1 MKKWSSEPTQWI
13 RLRDMGWSNSK
24 VHSQFNRQEVWGE
37 ATVKF
42 TASSEDKRHGVKQQ
56 WSSQPVQQTRGMR
69 WSNSE
74 VHSQFRGQETWGEA
88 TVKFTAS
95 SANKRYE
102 VKQQWSS
109 QPVQQTGDMGWSN
122 SEVHTVQ
129 RTRGKRWSNSEVHS
143 QFSRQETWG
152 EATVKFTQF
161 RGQEVRGEAT
171 VKYPT
176 SAVDKI
182 KTIRLRGRMLSCNE
196 AVSGFNPQWVPSK
209 MECSHLNCMRHCA
222 WQCKKTVA
230 NIGS

>member
-56 WSSQPVQQTRGMR
+56 WSSQPVQQTRGM
-69 WSNSE
+69 
-74 VHSQFRGQETWGEA
+74 
-88 TVKFTAS
+88 
-95 SANKRYE
+95 
-102 VKQQWSS
+102 
-109 QPVQQTGDMGWSN
+109 
-122 SEVHTVQ
+122 
-129 RTRGKRWSNSEVHS
+129 RWSNSEVHS